1 LQAGKDSV
9 QTAEEVFHTINS
21 NSQQVLNQAADIES
35 SSVTMRESSTKVVNE
50 VSEISSVTQQSSAAT
65 EEILA
70 SMEEQRNLTQKMVD
84 SFGELE
90 QLIVDLNELV
100 SSENEVR
107 STTDTL

>member
-1 LQAGKDSV
+1 
-9 QTAEEVFHTINS
+9 
-21 NSQQVLNQAADIES
+21 
-35 SSVTMRESSTKVVNE
+35 
-50 VSEISSVTQQSSAAT
+50 VTQQSSAAT

-90 QLIVDLNELV
+90 QLIVELNELV

>member
-1 LQAGKDSV
+1 
-9 QTAEEVFHTINS
+9 
-21 NSQQVLNQAADIES
+21 
-35 SSVTMRESSTKVVNE
+35 
-50 VSEISSVTQQSSAAT
+50 VTQQSSAAT